1 MLKAGYN
8 DTKDMS
14 VMSPSS
20 DSTFLR
26 FSPLFGTRLR
36 FQAKDPVV
44 ERERD
49 EAGTPSILCKIVFQ
63 IKLIFCACACKFSGV
78 VGRFTQCS
86 SACQSLR
93 QRMQLSGGTSKAETR
108 LQSAH

>member
-20 DSTFLR
+20 DSTFLC

-63 IKLIFCACACKFSGV
+63 ILIILFTWSSLFSLY
-78 VGRFTQCS
+78 T
-86 SACQSLR
+86 
-93 QRMQLSGGTSKAETR
+93 
-108 LQSAH
+108 